1 MWKKEENN
9 MAHPM
14 NHLRDHKVQR
24 SRVADITKACGGGM
38 ASGGAADAVSKQQTL
53 IGSLAKKNIMRATG
67 GKVTA
72 RSDRPA
78 RAFGGRLK
86 KGGGKKKSGHT
97 VNVIVGGQH
106 PPAPTMPM
114 HPPMIPGVAA
124 GAPPGAPPPMPPRPP
139 MGAAP
144 PPPGPMGG
152 PPGVPGMPPGVPP
165 PGMPRKRGGKVSAMS
180 MSSEDS
186 SNAGIGK
193 GRTGIQKSY
202 PSNKS
207 DTQNIGRDAV
217 VTKATGGPIYSKAKG
232 QMGPKFIGGSMGGVA
247 KLQKMRRAEK
257 SGYGGATRKAMNP
270 TRDPRG

>member
-1 MWKKEENN
+1 
-9 MAHPM
+9 MAHPY
-14 NHLRDHKVQR
+14 NSVRDHKVQR

-38 ASGGAADAVSKQQTL
+38 ASGGAADAVSKQQSL

-72 RSDRPA
+72 RADRPA
-78 RAFGGRLK
+78 RAFGGRLGK
-86 KGGGKKKSGHT
+86 KGGKKKSGHT
-97 VNVIVGGQH
+97 VNVIVGAH

-114 HPPMIPGVAA
+114 HPPVVPGVAA

-165 PGMPRKRGGKVSAMS
+165 PGMPMRKRGGKVEAMDPR
-180 MSSEDS
+180 DS
-186 SNAGIGK
+186 SNSGIGK
-193 GRTGIQKSY
+193 ERTPIERSY

-207 DTQNIGRDAV
+207 DTQNIGRGAV
-217 VTKATGGPIYSKAKG
+217 ITKATGGPIYSKAKG
-232 QMGPKFIGGSMGGVA
+232 QMGPKFIGGSMGGIA
-247 KLQKMRRAEK
+247 KLQKMRRTEK
-257 SGYGGATRKAMNP
+257 TGYGGATRNAMNP
-270 TRDPRG
+270 TRDPKA